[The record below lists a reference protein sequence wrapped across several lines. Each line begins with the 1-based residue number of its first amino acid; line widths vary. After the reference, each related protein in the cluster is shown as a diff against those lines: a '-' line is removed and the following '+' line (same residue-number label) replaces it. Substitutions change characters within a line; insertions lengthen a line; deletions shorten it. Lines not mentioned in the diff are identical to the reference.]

1 VSSTWDTTIA
11 AAGDALV
18 ATVLLLGA
26 LLLARTVLVAGLVTL
41 SRVPGSLG
49 RRAAALAA
57 LLRPGIAR
65 RLVATLL
72 GLGTPALAVV
82 TTAPPA
88 SASALPASPG
98 SAPIAR
104 PAALRTSSL
113 PDVWSAQTPT
123 TQRSAPVVV
132 VVRSGDTLWDIARRH
147 LPASATS
154 SDVARAWP
162 RWYAANRA
170 AIGPDPALLRP
181 GTRLRSPDRRPAGTP
196 ASTHD
201 RPPATRTEP
210 GAVARSLDPDRR

>member
-1 VSSTWDTTIA
+1 VGATWDTTLA
-11 AAGDALV
+11 AGGDALL
-18 ATVLLLGA
+18 AAVLLLATLLLVRA
-26 LLLARTVLVAGLVTL
+26 LLVAALVALG
-41 SRVPGSLG
+41 RAPGALG
-49 RRAAALAA
+49 RRAGAVAA

-65 RLVATLL
+65 RLAATLL

-88 SASALPASPG
+88 SASALPASPA
-98 SAPIAR
+98 SAAAPTTS
-104 PAALRTSSL
+104 PAITSS
-113 PDVWSAQTPT
+113 AYAPT
-123 TQRSAPVVV
+123 TQRAAQVVV

-147 LPASATS
+147 LPVSATS
-154 SDVARAWP
+154 GDVARAWP

-181 GTRLRSPDRRPAGTP
+181 GTRLRSPDRRPAGTL